1 MPFWQGCIVSNYL
14 LYISNGTSSTIV
26 STSTSKQ
33 LEQAKSMKC
42 SVSKLFEISATSN
55 LQNEIMPILNGTFEL
70 NSDDMRLIPN
80 KIYAIFGLKFGF
92 LNF

>member
-42 SVSKLFEISATSN
+42 SVSKLFEISATS
-55 LQNEIMPILNGTFEL
+55 EIMPILNGTFEL
-70 NSDDMRLIPN
+70 TSDDIRSVSDE
-80 KIYAIFGLKFGF
+80 Y
-92 LNF
+92 

>member
-42 SVSKLFEISATSN
+42 SVSKLFEISATS
-55 LQNEIMPILNGTFEL
+55 EIMPILNGTFEL
-70 NSDDMRLIPN
+70 TSDDLRLVSDE
-80 KIYAIFGLKFGF
+80 Y
-92 LNF
+92 